1 MTIRPGNVSRL
12 WDFTEMD
19 IVRCYRCGREMRRIP
34 RLGIFFCDTDG
45 YILSFTD
52 AVRNGLVE
60 SETDA
65 TIQSH

>member
-1 MTIRPGNVSRL
+1 
-12 WDFTEMD
+12 MD
-19 IVRCYRCGREMRRIP
+19 IVRCYRCGREMRRIT

-60 SETDA
+60 SETHTTA
-65 TIQSH
+65 QEH

>member
-1 MTIRPGNVSRL
+1 MG
-12 WDFTEMD
+12 

-45 YILSFTD
+45 YILSLTD

-60 SETDA
+60 SEPDT
-65 TIQSH
+65 TTQKH